1 MYIVS
6 SKFNEDMKEFILSL
20 LLTICF
26 VGCSIRRS
34 SDETKQPVSTEQT
47 DLDTNEVSGES
58 PSFSTDSEYSD
69 GTDDE
74 LTDESSEGSEVE
86 DGTHSATVY
95 YNNPQTGYSATYT
108 LDVEVEDG
116 QVVQIDFP
124 NGGYIDSDHITPE
137 ALNSDG
143 ECTIYGDDGK
153 TYVIHI
159 DL

>member
-1 MYIVS
+1 
-6 SKFNEDMKEFILSL
+6 MKEFVLSL
-20 LLTICF
+20 LLTMCF

-58 PSFSTDSEYSD
+58 PSFSTDSEYSN

-137 ALNSDG
+137 VLNSDG

>member
-6 SKFNEDMKEFILSL
+6 SKFNEDMKEFVLSL

-153 TYVIHI
+153 TYSIHI

>member
-1 MYIVS
+1 
-6 SKFNEDMKEFILSL
+6 MKEFVLSL

-26 VGCSIRRS
+26 VGCSIRKN
-34 SDETKQPVSTEQT
+34 SDETKQPVSIEQT
-47 DLDTNEVSGES
+47 NLDTNEVSGES

-137 ALNSDG
+137 VLNSDG

>member
-1 MYIVS
+1 
-6 SKFNEDMKEFILSL
+6 MKELVLSL
-20 LLTICF
+20 ILTMCF

-58 PSFSTDSEYSD
+58 PSFSTDSEYSN

-74 LTDESSEGSEVE
+74 LTDESSEGSEIE
-86 DGTHSATVY
+86 DGTYSATVY

-116 QVVQIDFP
+116 QVIQIDFP

-153 TYVIHI
+153 TYSIHI

>member
-1 MYIVS
+1 
-6 SKFNEDMKEFILSL
+6 MKEFILSL

-124 NGGYIDSDHITPE
+124 NGGYSDSDHITPE

-153 TYVIHI
+153 TYSIHI

>member
-1 MYIVS
+1 
-6 SKFNEDMKEFILSL
+6 MKEFILSL

-86 DGTHSATVY
+86 DGTHSATAY

>member
-1 MYIVS
+1 LYIVS

-153 TYVIHI
+153 TYSIHI

>member
-116 QVVQIDFP
+116 QVIQIDFP

>member
-1 MYIVS
+1 LYIVS

>member
-1 MYIVS
+1 
-6 SKFNEDMKEFILSL
+6 MKEFVLSL
-20 LLTICF
+20 LLTMCF

-58 PSFSTDSEYSD
+58 PSFSTDSEYSN

-74 LTDESSEGSEVE
+74 LTDESSEGSEIE
-86 DGTHSATVY
+86 DGTYSATVY

-116 QVVQIDFP
+116 QVIQIDFP

-153 TYVIHI
+153 TYSIHI

>member
-1 MYIVS
+1 
-6 SKFNEDMKEFILSL
+6 MKEFVLSL
-20 LLTICF
+20 LLTMCF

-34 SDETKQPVSTEQT
+34 SDETKQPVSTKQT

-74 LTDESSEGSEVE
+74 LTDESSDGSEIE

>member
-1 MYIVS
+1 
-6 SKFNEDMKEFILSL
+6 MKEFVLSL
-20 LLTICF
+20 LLTMCF

-74 LTDESSEGSEVE
+74 LTDESSDGSEIE

-137 ALNSDG
+137 VLNSDG

>member
-1 MYIVS
+1 
-6 SKFNEDMKEFILSL
+6 MKEFVLSL
-20 LLTICF
+20 LLTMCF

-58 PSFSTDSEYSD
+58 PSFSTDSEYSN

-74 LTDESSEGSEVE
+74 LTDESSEGSEIE

-116 QVVQIDFP
+116 QVIQIDFP

-153 TYVIHI
+153 TYCIHI

>member
-1 MYIVS
+1 
-6 SKFNEDMKEFILSL
+6 MKEFVLSL
-20 LLTICF
+20 LLTMCF

-143 ECTIYGDDGK
+143 ECTIYGDDVK

-159 DL
+159 YL

>member
-1 MYIVS
+1 
-6 SKFNEDMKEFILSL
+6 MKEFVLSL
-20 LLTICF
+20 LLTMCF

-58 PSFSTDSEYSD
+58 PSFSTASEYSD
-69 GTDDE
+69 GTHDE
-74 LTDESSEGSEVE
+74 LTDQSSEGSEVE

>member
-1 MYIVS
+1 
-6 SKFNEDMKEFILSL
+6 MKEFVLSL

-69 GTDDE
+69 RTDDE

-116 QVVQIDFP
+116 QVIQIDFP

-153 TYVIHI
+153 TYSIHI

>member
-74 LTDESSEGSEVE
+74 LTDESSEGCEVE

>member
-153 TYVIHI
+153 TYSIHI

>member
-1 MYIVS
+1 
-6 SKFNEDMKEFILSL
+6 MKEFVLSL
-20 LLTICF
+20 LLTMCF

-74 LTDESSEGSEVE
+74 LTDESSEGSEIE

-153 TYVIHI
+153 TYNIHI

>member
-1 MYIVS
+1 
-6 SKFNEDMKEFILSL
+6 MKEFILSL

-74 LTDESSEGSEVE
+74 LTDESSEGSEIE

-137 ALNSDG
+137 VLNSDG

>member
-1 MYIVS
+1 
-6 SKFNEDMKEFILSL
+6 MKEFVLSL
-20 LLTICF
+20 LLTMCF

-74 LTDESSEGSEVE
+74 LTDESSEGSEIE
-86 DGTHSATVY
+86 DGTYSATVY

>member
-1 MYIVS
+1 
-6 SKFNEDMKEFILSL
+6 MKEFVLSL
-20 LLTICF
+20 LLTMCF

-58 PSFSTDSEYSD
+58 PSFSTDSEYSN

-74 LTDESSEGSEVE
+74 LTDESSDGSEVG

>member
-1 MYIVS
+1 
-6 SKFNEDMKEFILSL
+6 MKEFVLSL

-86 DGTHSATVY
+86 DGTHSAMVY

>member
-74 LTDESSEGSEVE
+74 LTDESSEGSEIE

-137 ALNSDG
+137 VLNSDG

>member
-1 MYIVS
+1 
-6 SKFNEDMKEFILSL
+6 MKEFVLSL
-20 LLTICF
+20 LLTMCF

-47 DLDTNEVSGES
+47 DLDTNEISGKS

>member
-1 MYIVS
+1 
-6 SKFNEDMKEFILSL
+6 MKEFILSL

-137 ALNSDG
+137 VLNSDG

>member
-1 MYIVS
+1 
-6 SKFNEDMKEFILSL
+6 MKEFILSL

-74 LTDESSEGSEVE
+74 LTDESSEGCEVE

>member
-6 SKFNEDMKEFILSL
+6 SKFNEDMKEFVLSL

>member
-1 MYIVS
+1 
-6 SKFNEDMKEFILSL
+6 MKEFVLSL
-20 LLTICF
+20 LLTMCF
-26 VGCSIRRS
+26 VECSIRKS

-74 LTDESSEGSEVE
+74 LTDESSEGSEIE

-137 ALNSDG
+137 TLNSDG
-143 ECTIYGDDGK
+143 ECTIYGDNGK
-153 TYVIHI
+153 TYGIHI

>member
-1 MYIVS
+1 
-6 SKFNEDMKEFILSL
+6 MKEFVLSL
-20 LLTICF
+20 LLTMCF

-58 PSFSTDSEYSD
+58 PSFSTDSEYSN

-74 LTDESSEGSEVE
+74 LTDESSEGSEIE

-124 NGGYIDSDHITPE
+124 NGGYIDSDNITPE

>member
-1 MYIVS
+1 
-6 SKFNEDMKEFILSL
+6 MKEFILSL

-153 TYVIHI
+153 TYGIHI

>member
-1 MYIVS
+1 
-6 SKFNEDMKEFILSL
+6 MKEFVLSL

-58 PSFSTDSEYSD
+58 PSFSTDSEYSN

-74 LTDESSEGSEVE
+74 LTDESSEGSEIE

-137 ALNSDG
+137 VLNSDG